1 MDIYKEYNKV
11 IKKYEK
17 LSRWVLKQETL
28 LNKCVETMSDM
39 IETFDY
45 PEEKELEVR
54 KLIETIQ
61 EPRLNDEHENK

>member
-11 IKKYEK
+11 VKQHAK
-17 LSRWVLKQETL
+17 LGRWVLKQETL
-28 LNKCVETMSDM
+28 LHKCVETMSDM

-54 KLIETIQ
+54 KLIATIQ
-61 EPRLNDEHENK
+61 ESRLENE

>member
-28 LNKCVETMSDM
+28 LNECVNTMSEM
-39 IETFDY
+39 LAMFDY
-45 PEEKELEVR
+45 PDGKELEVR
-54 KLIETIQ
+54 KLIAAIQ
-61 EPRLNDEHENK
+61 EPRLENE